1 MDGSMYVAAFI
12 VDRLAG
18 KYIDLVAGEKKNTGS
33 ARCSKVAQSV

>member
-18 KYIDLVAGEKKNTGS
+18 KYIDLVAGEKKIQEVH
-33 ARCSKVAQSV
+33 AVQK